1 MSASANHPNGHEEDL
16 ELARRMTR
24 GDALA
29 FDAFGERYFTALYR
43 FAHSRLRGDRELA
56 RETVQATFAKALS
69 RIETY
74 RGDAALLTWLCACWR
89 NEVRMA
95 LRSKPADR
103 FRPLQ
108 AAELEALAS
117 PHPNPDDSVLRVER
131 DGWVHASLDTLPEH
145 QARALEWKYVERLST
160 AEIAQRTGAT
170 PKAVESLLGRAR
182 EAFRRTYQ
190 SLAAAG
196 EERLR

>member
-1 MSASANHPNGHEEDL
+1 VSASPDPAHEADL
-16 ELARRMTR
+16 DLARRMAA

-29 FDAFGERYFTALYR
+29 FDAFGERYFAALYR
-43 FAHSRLRGDRELA
+43 FALSRLGGERELA
-56 RETVQATFAKALS
+56 RDTVQATFAKALS

-95 LRSKPADR
+95 LRSKPAGR
-103 FRPLQ
+103 FRR
-108 AAELEALAS
+108 LEAPDLDTLAS
-117 PHPNPDDSVLRVER
+117 ANPSPDESVLRSER

-160 AEIAQRTGAT
+160 AEIAQRTGTT

-182 EAFRRTYQ
+182 EAFRRSYH